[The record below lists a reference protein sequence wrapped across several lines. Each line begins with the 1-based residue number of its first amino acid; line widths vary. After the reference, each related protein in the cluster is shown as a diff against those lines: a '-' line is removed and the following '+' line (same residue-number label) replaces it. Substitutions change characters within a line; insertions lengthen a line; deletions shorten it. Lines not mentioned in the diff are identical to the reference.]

1 MDETDVEAR
10 RAEMDA
16 VKAVRRQQL
25 AAMRMVQIEDA
36 VGKRVESEVARAL
49 GKEMLELERA
59 AAGGGVWAL
68 QSSQ

>member
-1 MDETDVEAR
+1 MATVSPEMETD
-10 RAEMDA
+10 
-16 VKAVRRQQL
+16 KAVRRQQL
-25 AAMRMVQIEDA
+25 AAMRTVQIEDA

-59 AAGGGVWAL
+59 AVGGGGWAL